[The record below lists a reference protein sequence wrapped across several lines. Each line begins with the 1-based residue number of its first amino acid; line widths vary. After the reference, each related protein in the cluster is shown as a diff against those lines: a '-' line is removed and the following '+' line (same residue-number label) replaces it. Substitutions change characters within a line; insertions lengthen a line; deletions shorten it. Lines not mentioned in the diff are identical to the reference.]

1 MAPGPA
7 PVVEVLA
14 ASPLPMI
21 AWGDLLDTTAPC
33 VPDEVAASAVRL
45 ACGTQR
51 VVRISI
57 FSHPGYP
64 PTSSSLLSLVS
75 VKPLARSLGRAPTM
89 SRPAA

>member
-45 ACGTQR
+45 ARGTQR
-51 VVRISI
+51 VVRSRT
-57 FSHPGYP
+57 SHPCYP
-64 PTSSSLLSLVS
+64 PNREASVRSSRCRCGGSIVI
-75 VKPLARSLGRAPTM
+75 
-89 SRPAA
+89 